1 MKKFLPIPA
10 ICILALLAGGLLW
23 YTRPQSFWEA
33 TGTERD
39 SITGA
44 SGVSIEISIQD
55 RNLTMQAWEMDILT
69 PGQEDYEAL
78 LALLEGTTYRA
89 SLRNFLP
96 PSLSN
101 TSRGVTVTA
110 EAGFASGDEL
120 VTVSAN
126 SPGKVWV
133 FSLEDDRSLVFS
145 VSPRD
150 LNETLADFIQQ
161 RGVLVDS

>member
-33 TGTERD
+33 TGMERD

-55 RNLTMQAWEMDILT
+55 RNLTMQAREMDILT

-78 LALLEGTTYRA
+78 LALLEGMR
-89 SLRNFLP
+89 P
-96 PSLSN
+96 
-101 TSRGVTVTA
+101 
-110 EAGFASGDEL
+110 
-120 VTVSAN
+120 
-126 SPGKVWV
+126 
-133 FSLEDDRSLVFS
+133 
-145 VSPRD
+145 
-150 LNETLADFIQQ
+150 
-161 RGVLVDS
+161 